1 MTAARRERKVVTVLF
16 ADLVGFT
23 SRAESLDPEDVEAI
37 LGPYHE
43 RLRSELE
50 RFGGTVEKFIGD
62 AVMALFGAPV
72 AHEDDA
78 ERAVRAA
85 LAIREWAEE
94 EGELEVRIGITT
106 GEALVSLDARPEAG
120 QGMASGDV
128 VNTAARLQA
137 AAPVNG
143 ILVDETTF
151 RATERAITFGAE
163 GQIEAKGK
171 AEPIR
176 VWEPREARARFGVD
190 VVQQMET
197 PLFGR
202 EKELD
207 LLVDAFARVRADRQ
221 PQLLTLVGVPGIG
234 KSRLVYELF
243 LAIELIPELIF
254 WRQGRSLPY
263 GEGVTYWALSE
274 MVKAHAGILE
284 TDSAQV
290 ATDKLDL
297 SVRTALADDGD
308 ADWVVRRLQPLVG
321 LGSDQE
327 LSEDQRSES
336 FAAWRRF
343 FEALADRSPLVLVF
357 EDLQWADEGLLDF
370 VDYLVEW
377 VSDLPLFVVA
387 TARPELLER
396 RPAWGGGKVNAAT
409 VQLQALS
416 EDDTARLVS
425 ALLEQAVLPAET
437 QAVLLARAGGNPLYA
452 QEFIRMLVDR
462 RYLRRDS
469 SAWRLDEGESLP
481 LPESVQGV
489 IAARLD
495 ALPQEEKELLQDA
508 SVLGKVIWEG
518 ALVAISKLP
527 RPVVE
532 ERLHALRRKEFIRGE
547 RHSSVAGETQYSFLH
562 LLMRDVAYGQIP
574 RAARAERHRLAAE
587 WLESLPADRAEDR
600 AEMLAHHYLSALEF
614 GRSAGQDVSGL
625 AAPARLAFRE
635 AGERAFALIAVE
647 QAARFFSAAL
657 ELWPDD
663 DPGRPRLLLRLAYA
677 RAYVRAMDESFFQA
691 RDALLEAGEQE
702 LAAEAEVLIGR
713 TAWELGDQDLAFTHL
728 RRAHELVQDAP
739 ASHSK
744 ALVLHWLSRSLALAD
759 QIDEAI
765 ALGRET
771 IAMAE
776 VLGLD
781 ELRANALTTMGF
793 TRFTT
798 GDLGGL
804 ADAEESIEIARAA
817 NSPDVVRSL
826 GNYASCLK
834 DLGEIPRAAEIIEE
848 ARAGAVRLGRGIYI
862 SWLDGEGLIYRYYD
876 GRWDDALELAEQMTE
891 EFETSGSSSFMEAGV
906 RAYRALMLLARDDP
920 ETALEETVRSLELAR
935 RVKDAQ
941 VLHPALGTY
950 AVVRSRLG
958 LIDEAAQAADELL
971 EDWSRVTMLGTAEW
985 LLDLAYVLVPLG
997 RLDDLE
1003 QALGRVK
1010 LDFPW
1015 LRAVRAYAAG
1025 DPAAA
1030 AEVFREIGNRPDEA
1044 YMRLQSGIDGEVRKA
1059 IDFYRSVGA
1068 TRYVREGEAALAA
1081 TA

>member
-1 MTAARRERKVVTVLF
+1 MNAARRERKVVTVLF

-94 EGELEVRIGITT
+94 QGELEVRIGITT
-106 GEALVSLDARPEAG
+106 GEALVSLDARPETG

-151 RATERAITFGAE
+151 RATERAITFGDE
-163 GQIEAKGK
+163 GLIEAKGK

-176 VWEPREARARFGVD
+176 VWEPDEARARFGVD

-207 LLVDAFARVRADRQ
+207 FLVDAFARVRADRQ

-243 LAIELIPELIF
+243 LAVERIPELIF

>member
-1 MTAARRERKVVTVLF
+1 MNAARRERKVVTVLF

-94 EGELEVRIGITT
+94 QRELEVRIGITT

-151 RATERAITFGAE
+151 RATERAITFGDE
-163 GQIEAKGK
+163 GLIEAKGK

-176 VWEPREARARFGVD
+176 VWEPDEARARFGVD
-190 VVQQMET
+190 VVQQLET

-207 LLVDAFARVRADRQ
+207 FLIDAFARVRADQQ
-221 PQLLTLVGVPGIG
+221 PQLVTLVGVPGIG

-243 LAIELIPELIF
+243 LAGERIPDLIF

-290 ATDKLDL
+290 ATEKLGL
-297 SVRTALADDGD
+297 SVRTALDDAVD

-327 LSEDQRSES
+327 LSDDQRSES

-343 FEALADRSPLVLVF
+343 FEALAERSPLVLVF
-357 EDLQWADEGLLDF
+357 EDIQWADDGLLDF
-370 VDYLVEW
+370 IDYLVEW
-377 VSDLPLFVVA
+377 VSDLPVFVVA

-396 RPAWGGGKVNAAT
+396 RTAWGGGKVNAAT

-416 EDDTARLVS
+416 EDDTARLIS

-437 QAVLLARAGGNPLYA
+437 QAVLLARSGGNPLYA
-452 QEFIRMLVDR
+452 QEFVRMLIDR
-462 RYLRRDS
+462 RYLRREGS
-469 SAWRLDEGESLP
+469 GWRLEQDAHLP

-495 ALPQEEKELLQDA
+495 ALPQEEKELVQNA

-518 ALVAISKLP
+518 ALAAVAKLP

-532 ERLHALRRKEFIRGE
+532 ERLHALRRKEFIRSE
-547 RHSSVAGETQYSFLH
+547 RQSSVAGETQYSFLH
-562 LLMRDVAYGQIP
+562 QLMRDVAYGQIP

-614 GRSAGQDVSGL
+614 GRSAGQDVSAL
-625 AAPARLAFRE
+625 ATPARLAFRE

-657 ELWPDD
+657 ELWPEDD
-663 DPGRPRLLLRLAYA
+663 SERPRLLLRLAYA
-677 RAYVRAMDESFFQA
+677 RAYGRAMDESFFQA

-713 TAWELGDQDLAFTHL
+713 TAWEQGDQDLAFTHL

-765 ALGRET
+765 SLGRET

-834 DLGEIPRAAEIIEE
+834 DLGEIARAAEIIEE
-848 ARAGAVRLGRGIYI
+848 ARVGAVRLGRGIYN

-876 GRWDDALELAEQMTE
+876 GRWDQAIELAERMTE
-891 EFETSGSSSFMEAGV
+891 EFESSGSSSFMEAGI
-906 RAYRALMLLARDDP
+906 RAYRALMLLARDHP
-920 ETALEETVRSLELAR
+920 ETALEETARSLDLAHR
-935 RVKDAQ
+935 AKDAQ
-941 VLHPALGTY
+941 VLHPSLGTY

-1015 LRAVRAYAAG
+1015 LRAARAYAAG

-1030 AEVFREIGNRPDEA
+1030 AEVFGEIGNRPDEA
-1044 YMRLQSGIDGEVRKA
+1044 YMRLQSGIDAEVRKA

-1068 TRYVREGEAALAA
+1068 TRYVRDGEATLAA

>member
-1 MTAARRERKVVTVLF
+1 MPACGPT
-16 ADLVGFT
+16 G
-23 SRAESLDPEDVEAI
+23 SRS
-37 LGPYHE
+37 
-43 RLRSELE
+43 S
-50 RFGGTVEKFIGD
+50 
-62 AVMALFGAPV
+62 
-72 AHEDDA
+72 
-78 ERAVRAA
+78 
-85 LAIREWAEE
+85 
-94 EGELEVRIGITT
+94 
-106 GEALVSLDARPEAG
+106 
-120 QGMASGDV
+120 
-128 VNTAARLQA
+128 
-137 AAPVNG
+137 
-143 ILVDETTF
+143 
-151 RATERAITFGAE
+151 
-163 GQIEAKGK
+163 
-171 AEPIR
+171 
-176 VWEPREARARFGVD
+176 
-190 VVQQMET
+190 
-197 PLFGR
+197 
-202 EKELD
+202 
-207 LLVDAFARVRADRQ
+207 
-221 PQLLTLVGVPGIG
+221 LTLVGVPGIG

-243 LAIELIPELIF
+243 LAIELVPELIF

-343 FEALADRSPLVLVF
+343 FEALAERSPLVLVF

-462 RYLRRDS
+462 RYLRRDG
-469 SAWRLDEGESLP
+469 SAWTLDEGGSLP

-532 ERLHALRRKEFIRGE
+532 ERLHALRRKEFIRAE

-614 GRSAGQDVSGL
+614 GRSAGQDVSSL
-625 AAPARLAFRE
+625 ATPARLALRE
-635 AGERAFALIAVE
+635 AGERAFGLIAFE
-647 QAARFFSAAL
+647 QAGRFFSAAL
-657 ELWPDD
+657 ELWPED
-663 DPGRPRLLLRLAYA
+663 DPERPRLLLRLAYT
-677 RAYVRAMDESFFQA
+677 RSYGSAMDESFFQA
-691 RDALLEAGEQE
+691 RDALLAAGEHE

-713 TAWELGDQDLAFTHL
+713 TAWEQGDQDLAFTHL
-728 RRAHELVQDAP
+728 RRAHDLVRDAP

-744 ALVLHWLSRSLALAD
+744 ALVLHWLARSLALAD

-765 ALGRET
+765 SPR
-771 IAMAE
+771 
-776 VLGLD
+776 
-781 ELRANALTTMGF
+781 
-793 TRFTT
+793 T
-798 GDLGGL
+798 GDDRDGGGPS
-804 ADAEESIEIARAA
+804 ASTSFAPTRSPPSGSRASPPVTSAASTDEEQSIEIARAI
-817 NSPDVVRSL
+817 NSPDVDPVARKLRQLPQGS
-826 GNYASCLK
+826 GR
-834 DLGEIPRAAEIIEE
+834 D
-848 ARAGAVRLGRGIYI
+848 RAGRRDRRG
-862 SWLDGEGLIYRYYD
+862 
-876 GRWDDALELAEQMTE
+876 
-891 EFETSGSSSFMEAGV
+891 GSSGGAFGSG
-906 RAYRALMLLARDDP
+906 
-920 ETALEETVRSLELAR
+920 
-935 RVKDAQ
+935 
-941 VLHPALGTY
+941 
-950 AVVRSRLG
+950 
-958 LIDEAAQAADELL
+958 AA
-971 EDWSRVTMLGTAEW
+971 ST
-985 LLDLAYVLVPLG
+985 
-997 RLDDLE
+997 
-1003 QALGRVK
+1003 
-1010 LDFPW
+1010 
-1015 LRAVRAYAAG
+1015 
-1025 DPAAA
+1025 
-1030 AEVFREIGNRPDEA
+1030 
-1044 YMRLQSGIDGEVRKA
+1044 
-1059 IDFYRSVGA
+1059 
-1068 TRYVREGEAALAA
+1068 
-1081 TA
+1081 